1 MLARYDITK
10 VDYATF
16 KAEATSRSALTILY
30 VDKTTRTPPD
40 GYELYLLSGTYG
52 IRAYILDAADVADFE
67 ANHKFFAK
75 GVADVQAAL
84 AVAAG
89 TPQQVDLVPEVAVK
103 PSLGKELIDCTH
115 NMTDSTT
122 RFYTSERVEDR
133 ELAYDGSEGWYES
146 GDVFIDLIHGKVF
159 DEHTLCENHADHY
172 AIVVKVGGVEK
183 TQRAPWA
190 ASGGDYE
197 VDYAAGKVRPFTEDW
212 SGSTVTASYNRAVNS
227 EWKLVP
233 YEGKCIQVN
242 KAEVQFSED
251 LIYASGVRM
260 EIWGLA
266 DYFAPGMFP
275 PGTKIPIG
283 KGLYNTVD
291 QFIDEAV
298 GSFPPVEPVG
308 GAARGIM
315 KRRFIFH
322 FYYGVSRQIFSS
334 LGMEILVRTIDD
346 VDFGGE
352 RCTATFY
359 CTVKKDPGPIEALKE
374 LTAGS

>member
-1 MLARYDITK
+1 MLVKNEIVK
-10 VDYATF
+10 VPWATF
-16 KAEATSRSALTILY
+16 KSEVAARSALTILY
-30 VDKTTRTPPD
+30 VDQTGQTPPD
-40 GYELYLLSGTYG
+40 GYVLYLLSGNYG
-52 IRAYILDAADVADFE
+52 VKAYITDATNITDFE
-67 ANHKFFAK
+67 TNYKFFAK
-75 GVADVQAAL
+75 AVADVDA
-84 AVAAG
+84 AVACAAG
-89 TPQQVDLVPEVAVK
+89 SAQQVDQVPEVALK
-103 PSLGKELIDCTH
+103 PPLGKELIDCTH
-115 NMTDSTT
+115 NMTDITT
-122 RFYTSERVEDR
+122 RFYTSERVTDE
-133 ELAYDGSEGWYES
+133 ELTYDGGDGWWES
-146 GDVFIDLIHGKVF
+146 GDIFIDMTHGKVF
-159 DEHTLCENHADHY
+159 DEHTHCEKHPDHY
-172 AIVVKVGGVEK
+172 AIVVKVDSVEK

-190 ASGGDYE
+190 TSGGDYE
-197 VDYAAGKVRPFTEDW
+197 VDYENGKVKPFTEDW
-212 SGSTVTASYNRAVNS
+212 TGATVTASYNKEIDS

-233 YEGKCIQVN
+233 YTDTCIQVN

-251 LIYASGVRM
+251 LIYASGVKM

-266 DYFAPGMFP
+266 DYFMPGVHP

-308 GAARGIM
+308 GAARGISN
-315 KRRFIFH
+315 RRFIFH

-334 LGMEILVRTIDD
+334 LGMEIRVQTVDD

-374 LTAGS
+374 LQG